1 MEESCLSN
9 RSTSFLDFLLSGL
22 TDFAA
27 FHGEFGRDVA
37 IAEHLDGDVGSL
49 HQAGSLEGLHVDGGT
64 IFEAGFEVGDIDN
77 SNFVLETG
85 VIETTLGKTAMQRHL
100 TTFKAGTN
108 ATAGAGLLPLVAA
121 TTGLAKA
128 GAFTATETL
137 NTMLSTAVWFESM
150 KIHDRVFSLKFSV

>member
-9 RSTSFLDFLLSGL
+9 RSTSFLNLLLSGF

-27 FHGEFGRDVA
+27 FHCELLGKIT

-49 HQAGSLEGLHVDGGT
+49 HQTSCFEGFHVDGGT
-64 IFEAGFEVGDIDN
+64 IFETGFEIGDIDN

-100 TTFKAGTN
+100 TTFKARSN
-108 ATAGAGLLPLVAA
+108 ATAGAGLLTLVAA

-128 GAFTATETL
+128 GAFTATETFY
-137 NTMLSTAVWFESM
+137 TMLGTAVWFESM
-150 KIHDRVFSLKFSV
+150 KIHDKVFSLKFSV